1 MAQMRRRRLLLQM
14 MWAVLAGAV
23 AALGLAPT
31 GWWWAAGAV
40 LLAVPALS
48 AGAWSPRQ
56 QGAIG
61 WALGLGYFAHGLF
74 WIIEPFQIDVAR
86 HGWMAPFALLF
97 LAGGLALFW
106 GAAFWGGARLG
117 RTATAR
123 VWALVLLWTL
133 AEFSRAYLF
142 TGFPWA
148 APSQIWVD
156 TDAALLLA
164 WIGPHGL
171 TLMTLAAT
179 LPAGLFVLHLLT
191 HHSRP
196 RADAPHS
203 LPALALVLTVG
214 AASALHP
221 QVTMTEHTVRLVQ
234 PNAPQNEK
242 WDPERIPVFFERQLD
257 YTAADPRPDLIVW
270 PESAIPWLLDDAGP
284 ALEAIAAAAAGT
296 PVVLGV
302 QRDERAR
309 YYNAMIHLD
318 TNGTVVGVYD
328 KHHLVPFGEYVPFG
342 DLAARFGLHGFAAQ
356 EGAGYSAGPGPVQ
369 MPFGALGQGV
379 PLICYEAVFPQD
391 VNGTDER
398 ADFLIQITNDAWFG
412 QNSGPYQH
420 LAQARMR
427 AIEQGLPMI
436 RAANTGISAM
446 IGPLGQVV
454 ESLPLGQAGYVDA
467 SLPAPLAPTLY
478 SRSGDMPVLAL
489 LLLALAALWFTQ
501 SRKRAVNLH

>member
-1 MAQMRRRRLLLQM
+1 MLATSRRRLLMRM
-14 MWAVLAGAV
+14 MWAALAGAL

-31 GWWWAAGAV
+31 GWWGVTVAV
-40 LLAVPALS
+40 LLALPALLS
-48 AGAWSPRQ
+48 GDWTPRA

-74 WIIEPFQIDVAR
+74 WIVEPFQVDVAR
-86 HGWMAPFALLF
+86 HGWMAPFALVF
-97 LAGGLALFW
+97 LAAGLALFW
-106 GAAFWGGARLG
+106 GAAFWGAARLG
-117 RTATAR
+117 RTPVAR
-123 VWALVLLWTL
+123 IWALVVLWSL
-133 AEFSRAYLF
+133 AEFARAYLF

-148 APSQIWVD
+148 ALSQIWID
-156 TDAALLLA
+156 SDAALLLA

-171 TLMTLAAT
+171 TLVTLAAT
-179 LPAGLFVLHLLT
+179 LPAGIFLFDLATSHR
-191 HHSRP
+191 S
-196 RADAPHS
+196 ASAPHS
-203 LPALALVLTVG
+203 LPALALVLSVG
-214 AASALHP
+214 AITALHP
-221 QVTMTEHTVRLVQ
+221 EVTMTENSVRLVQ

-242 WDPERIPVFFERQLD
+242 WDPARIPVFFQRQLD

-270 PESAIPWLLDDAGP
+270 PESAIPWLLDDAGS

-302 QRDERAR
+302 QRDEDGR
-309 YYNAMIHLD
+309 YYNAMIQLD
-318 TNGTVVGVYD
+318 AGGAVAGIYD

-369 MPFGALGQGV
+369 MPFATLGQGV

-391 VNGTDER
+391 VRGTEAR

-412 QNSGPYQH
+412 RNSGPYQH

-446 IGPLGQVV
+446 IDPLGRIV
-454 ESLPLGQAGYVDA
+454 ESLPLGQAGYIDA
-467 SLPAPLAPTLY
+467 VLPAPLAPTLY
-478 SRSGDMPVLAL
+478 ARWGDAPVFVL
-489 LLLALAALWFTQ
+489 LMLAAAGM
-501 SRKRAVNLH
+501 AVVQLRGGRRNAD

>member
-1 MAQMRRRRLLLQM
+1 MVRMPSRRLLVRMVL
-14 MWAVLAGAV
+14 AALAGAL
-23 AALGLAPT
+23 AALGLAPV
-31 GWWWAAGAV
+31 GWWGVTLAV
-40 LLAVPALS
+40 LLGLPVLLS
-48 AGAWSPRQ
+48 GGLSSRQ

-61 WALGLGYFAHGLF
+61 WALGLGYFVHGLF
-74 WIIEPFQIDVAR
+74 WIVEPFQVDVAR
-86 HGWMAPFALLF
+86 HGWMAPFALVF
-97 LAGGLALFW
+97 MAGGMALFW
-106 GAAFWGGARLG
+106 GAAFWGAARIG
-117 RTATAR
+117 RTPAAR
-123 VWALVLLWTL
+123 IWALVLLWAL
-133 AEFSRAYLF
+133 AGFARAYLF
-142 TGFPWA
+142 TGFPWGA
-148 APSQIWVD
+148 LSQIWVD
-156 TDAALLLA
+156 TNAALLLA
-164 WIGPHGL
+164 WIGSHGL
-171 TLMTLAAT
+171 TLLTLAAT
-179 LPAGLFVLHLLT
+179 LPTGMFLFDLATSHRRTGV
-191 HHSRP
+191 
-196 RADAPHS
+196 PHS
-203 LPALALVLTVG
+203 LPVLALVLSVG
-214 AASALHP
+214 AVTTLHP
-221 QVTMTEHTVRLVQ
+221 TVTMTDHTVRLVQ

-242 WDPERIPVFFERQLD
+242 WDPARIPVFFDRQLD

-309 YYNAMIHLD
+309 YYNAMVYLD
-318 TNGTVVGVYD
+318 AAGAVAGVYD
-328 KHHLVPFGEYVPFG
+328 KHHLVPFGEYIPFG

-391 VNGTDER
+391 VNGAGQR

-446 IGPLGQVV
+446 IDPLGRMID
-454 ESLPLGQAGYVDA
+454 SLQLGQAGYIDA
-467 SLPAPLAPTLY
+467 ILPAPLAPTLY
-478 SRSGDMPVLAL
+478 SRFGDMPVLGL
-489 LLLALAALWFTQ
+489 LLLALAALWFVQ
-501 SRKRAVNLH
+501 SRKRTVNAH